1 MAASNMEESNSAA
14 PEPEAQ
20 SGPQSERQK
29 SAEDVAGWGE
39 PGERK
44 RRSYRAYRTHRP
56 LRLRTWL
63 VVLTVLVSA
72 FGLFASSFAVYSV
85 MREVFYQRVDDDLT
99 QSMDGWAQNSEL
111 FSGNLSASPPTDYA
125 VIHIFPDGSSRVYND
140 RDTLPQINN
149 LVIGGGP
156 RSVPSID
163 GPQQPEWRAIAAQ
176 KDGVVTIVAKNLE
189 RENGLLRGLAMLQA
203 LISLLMLGF
212 LALLSFAVI
221 RQTLKPLQI
230 VQRTASDIAEGDL
243 DRRVPNWP
251 LNTEVGQLSAAL
263 NIMLERLQDSIES
276 AQSKEEQMRRFVGDA
291 SHELRTPLT
300 SLRGYVELYRSGAT
314 DDVDHVFATI
324 DDESARMK
332 LLVEDL
338 LALTRAE
345 GSRLDKRTVD
355 VLELSLAVV
364 GSARAAFP
372 ERTIDVDNKTTD
384 IPVVSGD
391 PDRLHQVLLNLITNG
406 LNHGGPDA
414 SVTLT
419 LRKETRAD
427 SADGADSANGAGAA
441 RKSDYV
447 CIDVSDDGR
456 GMSEEVAGLIFE
468 RFYREDPSRARG
480 AGGGSGLGLA
490 IVKSLVDQHDGEIT
504 VDSTPGE
511 GSTFTVCIP
520 ALEQPGLSTETYE
533 EYDADAYSDE
543 FTEEYADE
551 RPKGHEAE
559 GDYDAG
565 PKGPGDKN

>member
-1 MAASNMEESNSAA
+1 MSESEPQKA
-14 PEPEAQ
+14 PEA
-20 SGPQSERQK
+20 ST
-29 SAEDVAGWGE
+29 GWAATGE
-39 PGERK
+39 HR

-72 FGLFASSFAVYSV
+72 VGLLASSFTVYSV

-99 QSMDGWAQNSEL
+99 QSMDGWAQRSEL
-111 FSGNLSASPPTDYA
+111 FSSNLSASPPTDYA

-149 LVIGGGP
+149 LVIGGSP
-156 RSVPSID
+156 RSVSSVD
-163 GPQQPEWRAIAAQ
+163 GAQQPEWRALAS
-176 KDGVVTIVAKNLE
+176 KHNGVVTIVAKNLE

-203 LISLLMLGF
+203 LISLVMLGF
-212 LALLSFAVI
+212 LALLAFAVI

-230 VQRTASDIAEGDL
+230 VERTASDIAEGDL
-243 DRRVPNWP
+243 DLRVPEWP
-251 LNTEVGQLSAAL
+251 LNTEVGQLAAAL
-263 NIMLERLQDSIES
+263 NIMLERLQES
-276 AQSKEEQMRRFVGDA
+276 VETAQSKEEQMRRFVGDA

-314 DDVDHVFATI
+314 KDVDHVFATI
-324 DDESARMK
+324 DDESGRMK

-364 GSARAAFP
+364 GSARAAYP
-372 ERTIDVDNKTTD
+372 ERTIRLENKTND

-391 PDRLHQVLLNLITNG
+391 PDRLHQVLLNLVTNG
-406 LNHGGPDA
+406 LNHGGPEA

-419 LRKETRAD
+419 LRKENHAD
-427 SADGADSANGAGAA
+427 HERLTGEQHNASDTNEVDEHTTGKGKHDGAKGKN
-441 RKSDYV
+441 YV
-447 CIDVSDDGR
+447 CIDVTDDGR
-456 GMSEEVAGLIFE
+456 GMSKEVAGLIFE

-490 IVKSLVDQHDGEIT
+490 IVKSLVDQHEGDIT
-504 VDSTPGE
+504 VDSEPGV
-511 GSTFTVCIP
+511 GSTFTVRIP
-520 ALEQPGLSTETYE
+520 ALNEPSASEETF
-533 EYDADAYSDE
+533 D
-543 FTEEYADE
+543 
-551 RPKGHEAE
+551 
-559 GDYDAG
+559 DYDE
-565 PKGPGDKN
+565 DY

>member
-1 MAASNMEESNSAA
+1 MRARMRARITQMAPAHNTPEET
-14 PEPEAQ
+14 AQ
-20 SGPQSERQK
+20 AQ
-29 SAEDVAGWGE
+29 
-39 PGERK
+39 
-44 RRSYRAYRTHRP
+44 RRYSYRTHRP

-85 MREVFYQRVDDDLT
+85 MRGVFYERVDDDLV
-99 QSMDGWAQNSEL
+99 QSMNGWAQNSEL

-149 LVIGGGP
+149 LVIGDPP
-156 RSVPSID
+156 RSVPSIE
-163 GPQQPEWRAIAAQ
+163 GQQQAGWRALASQ
-176 KDGVVTIVAKNLE
+176 RDGVVTIVAKNLE
-189 RENGLLRGLAMLQA
+189 REDGLLRGLAMLQA
-203 LISLLMLGF
+203 GISLFMLF
-212 LALLSFAVI
+212 FVALLSFAVI

-230 VQRTASDIAEGDL
+230 VERTASDIAEGDL
-243 DRRVPNWP
+243 DRRVPQWP

-263 NIMLERLQDSIES
+263 NTMLERLQESIET
-276 AQSKEEQMRRFVGDA
+276 AQSKEAQMRRFVGDA

-314 DDVDHVFATI
+314 DDVDHVFDTI
-324 DDESARMK
+324 DVESGRMK

-364 GSARAAFP
+364 GSARAAYP
-372 ERTIDVDNKTTD
+372 DRTILVENKTPG

-406 LNHGGPDA
+406 LNHGGPEA
-414 SVTLT
+414 SVTVT
-419 LRKETRAD
+419 LRQEILAE
-427 SADGADSANGAGAA
+427 AGAGAGA
-441 RKSDYV
+441 GAGSGMGSGASAGTRTVEENNGKADYI
-447 CIDVSDDGR
+447 CIDVTDDGR
-456 GMSEEVAGLIFE
+456 GMDKEVAGLIFE

-504 VDSTPGE
+504 VESAPGE
-511 GSTFTVCIP
+511 GSTFTVRIP
-520 ALEQPGLSTETYE
+520 ALEQPSTSNE
-533 EYDADAYSDE
+533 ESFEDS
-543 FTEEYADE
+543 
-551 RPKGHEAE
+551 
-559 GDYDAG
+559 
-565 PKGPGDKN
+565 

>member
-1 MAASNMEESNSAA
+1 MSQPEPQKA
-14 PEPEAQ
+14 PEP
-20 SGPQSERQK
+20 S
-29 SAEDVAGWGE
+29 AGWGAQ
-39 PGERK
+39 GERK

-99 QSMDGWAQNSEL
+99 QSMAGWAQNSEL

-149 LVIGGGP
+149 LVIGGRP
-156 RSVPSID
+156 RSVASVD
-163 GPQQPEWRAIAAQ
+163 GPQQPEWRALANQ
-176 KDGVVTIVAKNLE
+176 QNGVVTIVAKNLE

-203 LISLLMLGF
+203 LISLVMLGF
-212 LALLSFAVI
+212 LALLAFAVI

-230 VQRTASDIAEGDL
+230 VERTASDIAEGDL
-243 DRRVPNWP
+243 DLRVPKWP
-251 LNTEVGQLSAAL
+251 LNTEVGQLAAAL
-263 NIMLERLQDSIES
+263 NIMLERLQDSVET

-314 DDVDHVFATI
+314 NDVDHVFATI
-324 DDESARMK
+324 DDESGRMK

-364 GSARAAFP
+364 GTARAAYP
-372 ERTIDVDNKTTD
+372 ERTIRVENKTTD

-406 LNHGGPDA
+406 LNHGGPEA

-419 LRKETRAD
+419 LRKE
-427 SADGADSANGAGAA
+427 SQDGCMRLAAEQQETGDNHEDGDKTTGWSQDDGKNGKVGRDGKAG
-441 RKSDYV
+441 KDGNKGTDGESTKDYV
-447 CIDVSDDGR
+447 CIDITDDGR
-456 GMSEEVAGLIFE
+456 GMSKEVTGLIFE

-504 VDSTPGE
+504 VDSEPGV
-511 GSTFTVCIP
+511 GSTFTVRIP
-520 ALEQPGLSTETYE
+520 ALDEPSASEETFDDY
-533 EYDADAYSDE
+533 
-543 FTEEYADE
+543 
-551 RPKGHEAE
+551 GE
-559 GDYDAG
+559 GY
-565 PKGPGDKN
+565 